1 MTSSTRSA
9 VLPVSGARTV
19 PFLNFPAQFEEE
31 REDLTAAVMRVFERG
46 DFVGGADIE
55 AFEHEVAAY
64 AGAAHAVAL
73 NSGTD
78 ALVYG
83 LSALGLGA
91 GDEVITPSN
100 SFVASTA
107 AIAHV
112 GAKPVFADV
121 LDDQMLDP
129 AAVRAAITPRTKA
142 IMPVHLTGRVA
153 AMGELR
159 ELARSHHLAIIEDS
173 AQAFASKLDGK
184 FAGLLGDVGAF
195 SAHPLKNLNAA
206 GDAGFVLT
214 QDAAVAERIRGLRNH
229 GFRDRDTALRFGFV
243 SRMDTLQAAV
253 LRVRLPRVAGVVAR
267 RRANAARY
275 DALLD
280 RANVFVPSDSPQM
293 FNTYHLYVVQVE
305 RRDELQASLS
315 ARGIATKVHYPLPI
329 HLQPAA
335 AHLGYARGSLPVTE
349 RQADRILSIPINQFL
364 APDDIAYVAA
374 AINEFYA

>member
-9 VLPVSGARTV
+9 ASPASPPRVV

-31 REDLTAAVMRVFERG
+31 REELTSAVMRVFERG
-46 DFVGGADIE
+46 DFVGGAEIE
-55 AFEHEVAAY
+55 AFERDVAAY
-64 AGAAHAVAL
+64 TGVAHAIAL

-78 ALVYG
+78 ALLYG
-83 LSALGLGA
+83 LSALGVGT

-107 AIAHV
+107 AIAHL
-112 GAKPVFADV
+112 GATPVFADV

-153 AMGELR
+153 PMR
-159 ELARSHHLAIIEDS
+159 ELSALAQQHGLAIIEDA
-173 AQAFASKLDGK
+173 AQAFGSKRDGR
-184 FAGLLGDVGAF
+184 FAGTTGDVGAF

-214 QDAAVAERIRGLRNH
+214 GDDALAERIRRLRNH
-229 GFRDRDTALRFGFV
+229 GFKDRDTSLEFGFV

-253 LRVRLPRVAGVVAR
+253 LRMRLPRVANVIAR

-280 RANVFVPSDSPQM
+280 RARVFVASDPPEM
-293 FNTYHLYVVQVE
+293 FNTYHLYVVQVD
-305 RRDELQASLS
+305 RRDELQAFLA
-315 ARGIATKVHYPLPI
+315 ARGVQTKVHYPVPI

-335 AHLGYARGSLPVTE
+335 ASLGFGRGSLPVTE
-349 RQADRILSIPINQFL
+349 RQADRILSIPVNQFL

-374 AINEFYA
+374 TINEFYA